1 MNGLTTFSHF
11 PDLESHGVL
20 QTVRNVTI
28 ILALAAVVDFLPGGG
43 AAAATI
49 MAALTLVFMAAI
61 AWFVYRL
68 YREQQLTLST
78 LTDPQK
84 AGLFGAVGGIALLVV
99 AYDEFSSWTGGVLLW
114 FALIAGCIGGIALI
128 WRSATTY

>member
-1 MNGLTTFSHF
+1 
-11 PDLESHGVL
+11 VL
-20 QTVRNVTI
+20 QTLRNVAI

-43 AAAATI
+43 AAAATV
-49 MAALTLVFMAAI
+49 MAALTLIFMAAI

-99 AYDEFSSWTGGVLLW
+99 AYDEFSSWSGGVLLW
-114 FALIAGCIGGIALI
+114 IALIAACVGGIALI
-128 WRSATTY
+128 WRSATSY

>member
-1 MNGLTTFSHF
+1 
-11 PDLESHGVL
+11 VL
-20 QTVRNVTI
+20 QTLRNVAI
-28 ILALAAVVDFLPGGG
+28 VLALAAVVDFLPGGG
-43 AAAATI
+43 AAAATV
-49 MAALTLVFMAAI
+49 MAALTLIFMAAI

-99 AYDEFSSWTGGVLLW
+99 AYDEFSSWSGGVLLW
-114 FALIAGCIGGIALI
+114 IALIAGCVGGIALI
-128 WRSATTY
+128 WRSASSY